1 MNRNVNCLFDR
12 YMNWNVNLFFNR
24 IRDWNV
30 FGLLFFVAVVMTT
43 E

>member
-24 IRDWNV
+24 IRDWDV